1 MSTERLVQDQ
11 VMDALLDESTEFKD
25 LSKLNSL
32 PTPPPAGN
40 PLLDDVPPLVQSAA
54 APTPPPVEAVPNPIE
69 TSKQMNLRLMRERAE
84 AEERKRI
91 EIERRY
97 ADLEKQMKQQQYS
110 TPQAQPHE
118 AIKELDFN
126 VADDELMEGKH
137 VKQIVNA
144 LKNEI
149 KEVKNQFT
157 QMNAQTAT
165 QSAEARFQ
173 AQYPDAQKVLSP
185 DNIKNFASIYPEE
198 YKSMMSNSDPYAQ
211 LKTAY
216 NMITKFGLL
225 DSQEEDARI
234 AVNQSKPRSAASA
247 GGSQSAQTP
256 LSRIG
261 DYDRR
266 ILSESDKERIR
277 QQVASAKQYR

>member
-1 MSTERLVQDQ
+1 MSSEKLIQDQ
-11 VMDALLDESTEFKD
+11 VMDALQDEASEFKD

-40 PLLDDVPPLVQSAA
+40 PLLDD
-54 APTPPPVEAVPNPIE
+54 TPPPVPPATAPTPSPADIPSQPVE

-84 AEERKRI
+84 AAERKQM

-97 ADLEKQMKQQQYS
+97 AEMEKQLKQQQYAS
-110 TPQAQPHE
+110 PQVQPQE
-118 AIKELDFN
+118 TVKELDFN
-126 VADDELMEGKH
+126 VPDDELIEGKH

-149 KEVKNQFT
+149 NQVKNQFS
-157 QMNAQTAT
+157 QINAQTAAQT
-165 QSAEARFQ
+165 AEARFQ
-173 AQYPDAQKVLSP
+173 AQYPDAPKVLSS
-185 DNIKNFASIYPEE
+185 DNIKNFATIYPEE
-198 YKSMMSNSDPYAQ
+198 YKSMMSNPDPYAQ

-225 DSQEEDARI
+225 ENQEEDTRI
-234 AVNQSKPRSAASA
+234 AQNQAKPRSAASA
-247 GGSQSAQTP
+247 GGSQTAQTP

-266 ILSESDKERIR
+266 VLSEADKERIR
-277 QQVASAKQYR
+277 QQVAQAKQYR